1 MLVTRV
7 PRHRPDEAGEIGWLQ
22 GQLAPAVRE
31 DVITYPMCDM
41 AMPELTPAFRHD
53 AQLGAVVICTD
64 CTAPSVVEFVNEVIS
79 LRPAT
84 TSELIAMKRDPAF
97 AAALAQVSAARER

>member
-1 MLVTRV
+1 
-7 PRHRPDEAGEIGWLQ
+7 
-22 GQLAPAVRE
+22 
-31 DVITYPMCDM
+31 
-41 AMPELTPAFRHD
+41 MPELTPASRHD

-84 TSELIAMKRDPAF
+84 TSELIEMKRDPA
-97 AAALAQVSAARER
+97 